1 MSPFEKEQING
12 VMPGEGRG
20 VQKKRCFLTL
30 RDIVV
35 YLYAVRN
42 DPE

>member
-1 MSPFEKEQING
+1 MLPFEKEQING
-12 VMPGEGRG
+12 VMPREVCGI
-20 VQKKRCFLTL
+20 QKKRYFLML

-35 YLYAVRN
+35 YLYAVKN